1 MPTETIAI
9 VVSRHSAFYSPL
21 IATIAGGFLADEG
34 LAGTYAELQPGQTS
48 RELLGSGQA
57 DVMQSSVASNWGP
70 REKGIGDLPVHFAQ
84 INIRDGFFLTSRQ
97 ARPSFD
103 WGDLRSASIV
113 ADHGGQPL
121 LMLKYAAH
129 VQGVDWS
136 EVDAIDLGDVDSMDS
151 GFRAGQ
157 GDLIHQQAPAP
168 HQLQHQ
174 GLGHVVASV
183 GASMPAVAFST
194 VCATPAFVKT
204 DRAKAFTRAFAK
216 ARDWARSAAPAEIA
230 QKEASFFPGVAPLAL
245 EAAIAA
251 YQSLGCW
258 EGGPEI
264 PRDLYEQTL
273 EVFLHGDAIT
283 QRHPYDEVVA
293 PPPI

>member
-1 MPTETIAI
+1 MPAEKIAI

-21 IATIAGGFLADEG
+21 IAAIAGGFLADEG
-34 LAGTYAELQPGQTS
+34 LEGAYAVLKPGQTS

-70 REKGIGDLPVHFAQ
+70 MEKGLGDLPVHFAQ
-84 INIRDGFFLTSRQ
+84 INTRDGFFLTSRRP
-97 ARPSFD
+97 RPSFD
-103 WGDLRSASIV
+103 WSDLRTASIV
-113 ADHGGQPL
+113 ADHGRQPL

-129 VQGVDWS
+129 VQGVDWKD
-136 EVDAIDLGDVDSMDS
+136 VNALDLGDVDSMDR
-151 GFRAGQ
+151 GFRTGQ
-157 GDLIHQQAPAP
+157 GDLIHQQSPAP
-168 HQLQHQ
+168 HQLEHE

-183 GASMPAVAFST
+183 GASMRAVAFST
-194 VCATPAFVKT
+194 VCATPGFLKT
-204 DRAKAFTRAFAK
+204 DRAKAFTRAYVK
-216 ARDWARSAAPAEIA
+216 ARAWARSAPPAEVA
-230 QKEASFFPGVAPLAL
+230 QKEASFFPGVAPQAL

-258 EGGPEI
+258 QGGPEI

-283 QRHPYDEVVA
+283 QRHPYDQVVA
-293 PPPI
+293 APPV